1 MGNMI
6 IINTKIGKIG
16 IKEDETGITA
26 VFFEKELAQVD
37 SAASMDQETPVLKKA
52 ASEII
57 EYLDGKR
64 KEFTVPLSL
73 KGTAFQL
80 EDWKAL
86 LTIPYGETRSYQDI
100 AEQIGKPKACRAV
113 GHANNRNPI
122 SIIVPCHRVVGK
134 DGTLVGYGGGLEI
147 KEYLL
152 NLEKENK

>member
-1 MGNMI
+1 MENI
-6 IINTKIGKIG
+6 IFINTKIGKIG

-26 VFFEKELAQVD
+26 VFFEKELGQVD
-37 SAASMDQETPVLKKA
+37 TAACMDQETPVLKKA
-52 ASEII
+52 ASEIM

-64 KEFTVPLSL
+64 KVFTVPLSL

-86 LTIPYGETRSYQDI
+86 LTIPYGETRSYQYI

-134 DGTLVGYGGGLEI
+134 DGSLVGYGGGLEI

-152 NLEKENK
+152 DLERDNK

>member
-1 MGNMI
+1 MENI
-6 IINTKIGKIG
+6 IFINTKIGKIG
-16 IKEDETGITA
+16 IKEDERGISA
-26 VFFEKELAQVD
+26 VFFEKELTQVD
-37 SAASMDQETPVLKKA
+37 TAACMDQETPALKKA

-73 KGTAFQL
+73 KGTAFQM

-152 NLEKENK
+152 DLERENK